1 MRATVDQFKN
11 GIAKY
16 IDNEITAK
24 VNGFG
29 KWLIPLAGASII
41 NCKVE
46 PMIKDNH
53 ELLMH
58 MGYMTEDGLI
68 DIDKVYGDVKHIAR
82 EKGSIVQHLPL
93 IGDVTFTEADIDM
106 LRRYM

>member
-68 DIDKVYGDVKHIAR
+68 GHLLVR
-82 EKGSIVQHLPL
+82 SISHGLRLQ
-93 IGDVTFTEADIDM
+93 
-106 LRRYM
+106 LRRVRS